1 MAWNEWPSLAWTGW
15 PLCRGTG
22 GHFAWNTHSNQA
34 SVRLPRNESN
44 KSYSD
49 QHRKVLPRPRMEWP
63 QSAVNQELD
72 KCARK
77 VYMRL
82 RCAGQ
87 TVPRAQ
93 LEKTKEPAI
102 HDESLRAYVML
113 LKQERDQAIAAKSR
127 IEKAL
132 RSIPGIPADD
142 LIRAGFGVPTDSLN
156 PPVQPNFPI
165 EVMHA
170 LRALLNPEILERCG
184 LQLYKDRIRQT
195 ATRNVLVEASGV
207 RILRSLLGDTAGPGE
222 EASR

>member
-1 MAWNEWPSLAWTGW
+1 MSSEKSHDEMYVAIAEQLENPRQLESLSRIKQACDYLAKNRIKVTPTSIERYCLDRGWNGPKAQSIRNSTNVLA
-15 PLCRGTG
+15 
-22 GHFAWNTHSNQA
+22 
-34 SVRLPRNESN
+34 
-44 KSYSD
+44 K
-49 QHRKVLPRPRMEWP
+49 
-63 QSAVNQELD
+63 
-72 KCARK
+72 
-77 VYMRL
+77 YMRL

-93 LEKTKEPAI
+93 VERTKEPAI

-142 LIRAGFGVPTDSLN
+142 LIRAGFGVPTDSLT